1 MPSSNMRTSLNPSG
15 NYLVMRPSE
24 NVVSVMPVDDSVR
37 SVVSDLLPL
46 GTLPLPAGSKLK
58 VLLEKL
64 SARMKVLADS
74 IDEVG

>member
-1 MPSSNMRTSLNPSG
+1 
-15 NYLVMRPSE
+15 MRPLE

-46 GTLPLPAGSKLK
+46 GTLPAGPKLK

-64 SARMKVLADS
+64 SACMKMVVDS

>member
-1 MPSSNMRTSLNPSG
+1 MRTSLNPSASC
-15 NYLVMRPSE
+15 LVMRPSE

-46 GTLPLPAGSKLK
+46 GTLPLTAGPKLK

-64 SARMKVLADS
+64 SDRMKVLADS